1 MSLLDVANK
10 ECQRLREL
18 KHPYTAPELFPSP
31 AIQSTQVMAALFA
44 VEQALSK
51 FKKQYAVLAQQTTN
65 KRRSAICRWKVDAE
79 TCSYDTSCGNKWCF
93 PEGTA
98 RDNGLR
104 YCPVCGKRA
113 SFR

>member
-1 MSLLDVANK
+1 MIQGTKEFESIDYFFNMTLDSELRK
-10 ECQRLREL
+10 EWQTL
-18 KHPYTAPELFPSP
+18 KA
-31 AIQSTQVMAALFA
+31 
-44 VEQALSK
+44 
-51 FKKQYAVLAQQTTN
+51 AVLAQQTTN